1 MLSCACVLIFYLK
14 SLIGCRSGTESTEAE
29 IMKGAKTGIDVVVTS
44 SDNTDKQAKDSNQS
58 TYSDVSAEDIVLAS
72 LQH

>member
-1 MLSCACVLIFYLK
+1 
-14 SLIGCRSGTESTEAE
+14 
-29 IMKGAKTGIDVVVTS
+29 MKGAKTGIDVVVTS
-44 SDNTDKQAKDSNQS
+44 SDNTDKPAKDSNQS